1 MEMHI
6 EMIFMLHM
14 TLNWTRSLMDSQE
27 VSSTS
32 DRNSLFGVGT
42 LICYLNSFD
51 SSAAL
56 LDFFLFLRPM
66 ECILNQ
72 RLLKK
77 M

>member
-1 MEMHI
+1 MEVDI
-6 EMIFMLHM
+6 DIIFMLHM

-42 LICYLNSFD
+42 LICYLNSFE

-56 LDFFLFLRPM
+56 LDFFFIFM
-66 ECILNQ
+66 TNGVHIESAFI
-72 RLLKK
+72 
-77 M
+77 